1 MSDRRL
7 GRGGTTP
14 WGAVVLAGLVAAG
27 ALAWFL
33 PKTLGGDEE
42 CAAGV
47 VRLGGECVGV
57 TDGAYSF
64 DGELDEVTE
73 RIRAENERV
82 ERSGAAAVS
91 IAYVESMTHGED
103 GTDAEAR
110 AGARADDRDPTVV
123 RQALEGAYLAQRAH
137 NRLDADDPRADEGP
151 SPKVRLLLANTGE
164 GGAHYERVVRD
175 LEDRARGEERLV
187 AVTGLGQSVAST
199 VATVGRLHRAGIPMV
214 GATVAADELARE
226 DPGFFRVSQPTSRQ
240 AAIAARELHERQR
253 EDPGY
258 RVDIVKDIKAG
269 DTYNKALREGF
280 EEAVAARGVRLAT
293 PDGYSFESARSSSAN
308 ALTYIADQVCRAR
321 QELDAVYFAG
331 RGRALRQFVQALG
344 QQPGCTLAVVSGSS
358 ALGLYFDSPDLRR
371 WGDRGPR
378 IRYTAYA
385 HPESGDAAALADF
398 ADRYCADFRPGAPRG
413 ACAAGDGPL
422 QSGQAIMGHDAM
434 LALVRAVELAT
445 GPDGGDPV
453 DAGAVRQMLL
463 QLGTTKEVRGLSG
476 PIGFDA
482 YGNPKD
488 KPMAYVELQWR
499 SGFRYVHRTRLWP

>member
-1 MSDRRL
+1 MSERRL

-14 WGAVVLAGLVAAG
+14 WGAVVLVALVAAG

-33 PKTLGGDEE
+33 PRTFGGDEE

-64 DGELDEVTE
+64 DGELDEVTR
-73 RIRAENERV
+73 RIREENERV
-82 ERSGAAAVS
+82 ERSGAASVS
-91 IAYVESMTHGED
+91 IAYVESMTRGAD
-103 GTDAEAR
+103 GAS
-110 AGARADDRDPTVV
+110 AGGRADDRDPTVV

-137 NRLDADDPRADEGP
+137 NRLDAEDPRADEGP
-151 SPKVRLLLANTGE
+151 SPKVRLLLANTGA

-175 LEDRARGEERLV
+175 LEDRARGDDHLV
-187 AVTGLGQSVAST
+187 AVTGLGQSVEST
-199 VATVGRLHRAGIPMV
+199 VATVRRLRRAGIPMV
-214 GATVAADELARE
+214 GATVAADELARK
-226 DPGFFRVSQPTSRQ
+226 DPDFFRVSQPTAQQ
-240 AAIAARELHERQR
+240 AAIAARELAERQR

-258 RVDIVKDIKAG
+258 RVDLVRDIKAG
-269 DTYNKALREGF
+269 DTYNKALRDGF
-280 EEAVAARGVRLAT
+280 EAAAAERGVRLAT
-293 PDGYSFESARSSSAN
+293 DDGYSFESGSSSTAN

-321 QELDAVYFAG
+321 QELDAVYFAA
-331 RGRALRQFVQALG
+331 RGRALRQFVQALAD
-344 QQPGCTLAVVSGSS
+344 QPGCDLAVVSGSS
-358 ALGLYFDSPDLRR
+358 ALGLYFDSPDLER
-371 WGDRGPR
+371 WGAQGLR

-385 HPESGDAAALADF
+385 HPKAGDPAALADF
-398 ADRYCADFRPGAPRG
+398 AERYCADFRPGTRRD

-434 LALVRAVELAT
+434 LALVRAVEFAT
-445 GPDGGDPV
+445 GPDGDDPV

-499 SGFRYVHRTRLWP
+499 SGFRYVHKAELWP